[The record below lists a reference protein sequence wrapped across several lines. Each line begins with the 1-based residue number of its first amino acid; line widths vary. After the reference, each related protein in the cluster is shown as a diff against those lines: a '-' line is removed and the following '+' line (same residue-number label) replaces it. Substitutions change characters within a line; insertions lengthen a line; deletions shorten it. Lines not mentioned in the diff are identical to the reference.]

1 MTMNN
6 EVTNFMLYMYNKW
19 NHSEA
24 MQLFGESLGNHIYD
38 KWREALSI
46 TSDRTMFWYSNLDVK
61 CRQTLV
67 DRANQLY
74 NK

>member
-24 MQLFGESLGNHIYD
+24 MQLFGESLGNHIYA
-38 KWREALSI
+38 KWIEAFR
-46 TSDRTMFWYSNLDVK
+46 TNDRTVDWYSDLDVK